1 MRSWTRPVVPR
12 LPGHGAVPRIYDT
25 ATRQLVEADPI
36 AVAGLYVC
44 GITPYDATHIGH
56 AATYLA
62 YDTLIRVWLDAGYD
76 VRYVQN
82 TTDVDDPLLE
92 RAAATGVDWRAL
104 AAEQTELFRRD
115 MECLGVFGGGLPAW
129 SDNHFL
135 RGGCSRTLIRDQR
148 HPRSSSTK
156 PPTLSAHRLGPWP
169 LLGAPA
175 RVFADEM
182 LCEAEARLGRPP
194 VELGATLG
202 VRQICAHP
210 GSGRARRR

>member
-1 MRSWTRPVVPR
+1 MVPR

-25 ATRQLVEADPI
+25 ATRQFVEAHPI
-36 AVAGLYVC
+36 AAVRLYVC

-82 TTDVDDPLLE
+82 TTDVDDPLIE

-156 PPTLSAHRLGPWP
+156 PPTLSGDRVGPRQASHRLSSRLFAGDPAQLP
-169 LLGAPA
+169 DRDLDRPLALLG
-175 RVFADEM
+175 READ
-182 LCEAEARLGRPP
+182 A
-194 VELGATLG
+194 VEHGIDDAFS
-202 VRQICAHP
+202 A
-210 GSGRARRR
+210 SA

>member
-1 MRSWTRPVVPR
+1 M
-12 LPGHGAVPRIYDT
+12 
-25 ATRQLVEADPI
+25 
-36 AVAGLYVC
+36 C
-44 GITPYDATHIGH
+44 GITPYDATHIGN

-92 RAAATGVDWRAL
+92 LAAATGVDWRAL
-104 AAEQTELFRRD
+104 AAEHTELFRRD

-156 PPTLSAHRLGPWP
+156 PPTLSGDRVGPRQASHRLSSRLFAGDPAQLP
-169 LLGAPA
+169 DRDLDRPLALLG
-175 RVFADEM
+175 READ
-182 LCEAEARLGRPP
+182 A
-194 VELGATLG
+194 V
-202 VRQICAHP
+202 
-210 GSGRARRR
+210 

>member
-115 MECLGVFGGGLPAW
+115 MECLGVIPPDHYVAATEMIEQVADAVRRLL
-129 SDNHFL
+129 D
-135 RGGCSRTLIRDQR
+135 RGTANSSVSVLAR
-148 HPRSSSTK
+148 HP
-156 PPTLSAHRLGPWP
+156 G
-169 LLGAPA
+169 
-175 RVFADEM
+175 
-182 LCEAEARLGRPP
+182 
-194 VELGATLG
+194 
-202 VRQICAHP
+202 
-210 GSGRARRR
+210 